1 MLELTAIAGLF
12 GLAALGSIWSGYV
25 LTILWAWFVVPT
37 FGLPPLALAPAIGL
51 AVVVS
56 YLTHQYHPKAAK
68 PDGEGKW
75 DETCRVIGHMAFK
88 PAMALLV
95 GWIVKQWI

>member
-12 GLAALGSIWSGYV
+12 GLSALGSIWSGYV

-56 YLTHQYHPKAAK
+56 YLTHQYTPKAAK
-68 PDGEGKW
+68 PDEGKW
-75 DETCRVIGHMAFK
+75 DESGRAIAHMVLK
-88 PAMALLV
+88 PALALLV
-95 GWIVKQWI
+95 GWIVKQWM

>member
-1 MLELTAIAGLF
+1 MLELTAIAGVL
-12 GLAALGSIWSGYV
+12 GLAVIGAIWSGYV

-56 YLTHQYHPKAAK
+56 YLTHQYHPKPAK
-68 PDGEGKW
+68 PDDDGKW
-75 DETCRVIGHMAFK
+75 DETARVIAHMVFR
-88 PAMALLV
+88 PAIALLV
-95 GWIVKQWI
+95 GWIVKQWM